1 MTPVYAIVLVVG
13 IVALFA
19 WLVLAAVGTSVDG
32 WEGVDPE
39 RRFGR
44 AGRFAVAGL
53 VGFGM
58 AGMSSTFAGWPVA
71 ATVAAALAG
80 AAGLAAVAHWF
91 GPEPE
96 PDP

>member
-13 IVALFA
+13 VVALFA
-19 WLVLAAVGTSVDG
+19 WLVLAAIGTSVEG
-32 WEGVDPE
+32 WDDVDPE

-44 AGRFAVAGL
+44 IGRFAVAAL

-58 AGMSSTFAGWPVA
+58 AGMSSTFAGWPA
-71 ATVAAALAG
+71 LATIAAAIAG
-80 AAGLAAVAHWF
+80 GAGLVAVAHWF

-96 PDP
+96 PGP